1 MYAIKQSIS
10 LDVYGLSAQGG
21 QGKYNSVCCVSL
33 LQVFANILWQNNL
46 SLRYFVNNHPV
57 SEKELGRTLDK
68 LQEENLTNHEFPAR
82 HLRLQ

>member
-1 MYAIKQSIS
+1 MSNFK
-10 LDVYGLSAQGG
+10 VE
-21 QGKYNSVCCVSL
+21 V
-33 LQVFANILWQNNL
+33 ILIFDL
-46 SLRYFVNNHPV
+46 KMFVNTHPV